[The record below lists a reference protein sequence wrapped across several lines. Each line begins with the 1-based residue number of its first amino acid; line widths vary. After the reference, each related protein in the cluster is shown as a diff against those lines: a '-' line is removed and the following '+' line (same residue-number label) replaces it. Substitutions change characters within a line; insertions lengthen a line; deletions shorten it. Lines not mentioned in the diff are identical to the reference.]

1 MEGLIPMV
9 YKSVKKNMTRRH
21 YECLSSGAA
30 AHPAYNIP
38 DHHDYFNRKLENINK
53 DSGLHGARHHR
64 RYNSVHVVGRVAL
77 EEEEEEKAAPPS
89 KPKQLVRFRSHKMFS
104 CVTGA

>member
-30 AHPAYNIP
+30 AQTTYDIA
-38 DHHDYFNRKLENINK
+38 DHHHHHFNTKLDNINN
-53 DSGLHGARHHR
+53 DSGLHGVHHR
-64 RYNSVHVVGRVAL
+64 RYNSIHVAAF
-77 EEEEEEKAAPPS
+77 EKEKAAPPA
-89 KPKQLVRFRSHKMFS
+89 KLVRFRSHKMFS
-104 CVTGA
+104 CVTGGA